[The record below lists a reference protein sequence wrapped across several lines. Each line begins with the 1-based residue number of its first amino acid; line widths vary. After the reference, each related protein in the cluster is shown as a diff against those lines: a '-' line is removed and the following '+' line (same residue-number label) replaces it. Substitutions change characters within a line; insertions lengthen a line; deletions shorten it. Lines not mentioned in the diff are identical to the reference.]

1 MATITSIQGLI
12 NTIATG
18 EANTAERVRNAYNAI
33 LSQFFIGEVKWLKF
47 TADQVLANFD
57 STGLGTSDAFLGWAV
72 TNGENGTTNDDGKV
86 SIAFG
91 SVYSSLGA
99 IGGSKDAVLIGHSHT
114 LNDIGE
120 SRYGKNATD
129 PGMQLHSSEGDS
141 SDYHQTPIVTTSTAG
156 GLETGVGKNMQP
168 YVVELKIMRIA

>member
-1 MATITSIQGLI
+1 MATITTIQGLI
-12 NTIATG
+12 NAIATG

-47 TADQVLANFD
+47 TSEEVIANFD

-72 TNGENGTTNDDGKV
+72 CNSENGTTNDDGKV

-91 SVYSSLGA
+91 SVYSTLGA
-99 IGGSKDAVLIGHSHT
+99 IGGSENSVLIGHNHT
-114 LNDIGE
+114 YVINQAGGGAG
-120 SRYGKNATD
+120 SGY
-129 PGMQLHSSEGDS
+129 QGDNS
-141 SDYHQTPIVTTSTAG
+141 AGTTQTTSNAG
-156 GLETGVGKNMQP
+156 GSETGEGKNMQP